1 MSEFRLYFLPLFCLL
16 AGCANIPDFYPPPA
30 QHKTLTAA
38 AEPSPVGPFIEM
50 GDLNAAAYIVH
61 DIAGGV
67 AADSWRWTGKRPE
80 LRFFLEH
87 ADGVKF
93 KADFSVADATLKDT
107 GPVTV
112 SVFING
118 VLLGAVHCPTAGE
131 RHFEKPVPENLL
143 HAGALNLAA
152 MEVDKV
158 WVSKLDGAALGFILT
173 RAGFTQ

>member
-1 MSEFRLYFLPLFCLL
+1 VSEFRPYLLPLFCLL
-16 AGCANIPDFYPPPA
+16 AGCANIPDSYPPPA
-30 QHKTLTAA
+30 QRKSLAA
-38 AEPSPVGPFIEM
+38 ADPSPVGPFVEM
-50 GDLNAAAYIVH
+50 GDLNAAAYIVR
-61 DIAGGV
+61 DVTGGV

-87 ADGVKF
+87 VDGVKF

-107 GPVTV
+107 GPVTI

-118 VLLGAVHCPTAGE
+118 ALLDSIHCPTAGE
-131 RHFEKPVPENLL
+131 RHFEKPVPAKLL
-143 HAGALNLAA
+143 HAGSLNLAV
-152 MEVDKV
+152 MEIDKV